1 MLLIIAFS
9 GNCSLIIPG
18 YTENHT
24 RTTSVISLIRIQN
37 ILVTMFWKY
46 LNYQYGF
53 LGAVKCFNSLI
64 KFILNILRWSN
75 DRPSAEHI
83 DMVDT
88 IIENTERSL
97 TIEDEIIE

>member
-1 MLLIIAFS
+1 
-9 GNCSLIIPG
+9 
-18 YTENHT
+18 
-24 RTTSVISLIRIQN
+24 
-37 ILVTMFWKY
+37 MFWKY

-64 KFILNILRWSN
+64 KFILNIIRWSN
-75 DRPSAEHI
+75 DRPSAQHI

-97 TIEDEIIE
+97 TIEDELIE